1 VGKGNS
7 KQGFEKIDSTDRE
20 IISMLQKDGRLS
32 FAEMAGF
39 LHVSPGMVRLRYNRL
54 VENGNLRVVAITNP
68 MRLGYETM
76 AMIGIR
82 AEGNKVM
89 LVAEKIRDLSEVIY
103 LIVTSG
109 KYDILA
115 EVMCRD
121 QADLLEFL
129 TKKLYTIDGVRESE
143 TFMHL
148 KIMKEIYF

>member
-1 VGKGNS
+1 VGKGNN
-7 KQGFEKIDSTDRE
+7 KQGFEKIDPSDQQ

-32 FAEMAGF
+32 FAEMAEA
-39 LHVSPGMVRLRYNRL
+39 LHVSPGMVRLHYNRL
-54 VENGNLRVVAITNP
+54 VENGSLRVVAITNP
-68 MRLGYETM
+68 LRLGYETM

-89 LVAEKIRDLSEVIY
+89 QVAEKIKDLPDVIY

-129 TKKLYTIDGVRESE
+129 TKKLYTIEGVRESE

-148 KIMKEIYF
+148 KIMKEVYF

>member
-1 VGKGNS
+1 
-7 KQGFEKIDSTDRE
+7 
-20 IISMLQKDGRLS
+20 
-32 FAEMAGF
+32 
-39 LHVSPGMVRLRYNRL
+39 
-54 VENGNLRVVAITNP
+54 
-68 MRLGYETM
+68 
-76 AMIGIR
+76 
-82 AEGNKVM
+82 
-89 LVAEKIRDLSEVIY
+89 VAEKIKDLPDVIY

-129 TKKLYTIDGVRESE
+129 TKKLYPIDGVRESE

>member
-1 VGKGNS
+1 VEKENG
-7 KQGFEKIDSTDRE
+7 KQGFEKIDSTDRK

-32 FAEMAGF
+32 FAEMAEK
-39 LHVSPGMVRLRYNRL
+39 LHVSPGMVRLRYNHL
-54 VENGNLRVVAITNP
+54 VENGSFRVVAITNP
-68 MRLGYETM
+68 LRLGYETL

-89 LVAEKIRDLSEVIY
+89 QVAEKIRDLSDVIY

-148 KIMKEIYF
+148 KIMKEVYF

>member
-1 VGKGNS
+1 MGKGIS

-32 FAEMAGF
+32 FAEMAEI

-54 VENGNLRVVAITNP
+54 VKNGNLRVVAITNP
-68 MRLGYETM
+68 LRLGYETM

-89 LVAEKIRDLSEVIY
+89 QVAEKIRDLPEVIY

-143 TFMHL
+143 TFIHL

>member
-1 VGKGNS
+1 MGKGNN
-7 KQGFEKIDSTDRE
+7 KQGFEKIDPSDQQ

-32 FAEMAGF
+32 FAEMAEA
-39 LHVSPGMVRLRYNRL
+39 LHVSPGMVRLHYNRL
-54 VENGNLRVVAITNP
+54 VENGSLRVVAITNP
-68 MRLGYETM
+68 LRLGYETM

-89 LVAEKIRDLSEVIY
+89 QVAEKIKDLPDVIY

-129 TKKLYTIDGVRESE
+129 TKKLYTIEGVRESE

-148 KIMKEIYF
+148 KIMKEVYF

>member
-1 VGKGNS
+1 VGQGKG

-32 FAEMAGF
+32 FAEMAEI
-39 LHVSPGMVRLRYNRL
+39 LHVSPGMIRLHYNRL
-54 VENGNLRVVAITNP
+54 VENGSLKVLAITNP
-68 MRLGYETM
+68 LRLGYETM

-89 LVAEKIRDLSEVIY
+89 QVAEKIRDLPEVIY

>member
-1 VGKGNS
+1 MGKGNN
-7 KQGFEKIDSTDRE
+7 KQGFEKIDPIDQQ

-32 FAEMAGF
+32 FAEIAET
-39 LHVSPGMVRLRYNRL
+39 LKVSPGMIRLRYNRL

-68 MRLGYETM
+68 LKLGYETM

-89 LVAEKIRDLSEVIY
+89 QVAEKIKELPDVIY

-129 TKKLYTIDGVRESE
+129 TKKLYPIDGVRESE

>member
-1 VGKGNS
+1 MEKGNS
-7 KQGFEKIDSTDRE
+7 KQGFEKIGSTDRK

-32 FAEMAGF
+32 FAEMAEI
-39 LHVSPGMVRLRYNRL
+39 LHVSPGMIRLHYNRL
-54 VENGNLRVVAITNP
+54 VENGILKVLAITNP
-68 MRLGYETM
+68 LRLGYETM

-89 LVAEKIRDLSEVIY
+89 QVAEKIRDLPEVIY

>member
-1 VGKGNS
+1 MGKGNG
-7 KQGFEKIDSTDRE
+7 KQGFEKIDPVDQQ
-20 IISMLQKDGRLS
+20 IISMLQTDGRLS
-32 FAEMAGF
+32 FAEMAET
-39 LHVSPGMVRLRYNRL
+39 LHVSPGKIRLRYNRL

-68 MRLGYETM
+68 LKLGYETM

-89 LVAEKIRDLSEVIY
+89 QVAEKIKELPDVIY

-129 TKKLYTIDGVRESE
+129 TKKLYPIDGVRESE

-148 KIMKEIYF
+148 KIMKEVYF

>member
-1 VGKGNS
+1 MGKGNVN
-7 KQGFEKIDSTDRE
+7 QGSEKIDPTDSE

-32 FAEMAGF
+32 FAEMAKI

-68 MRLGYETM
+68 LRLGHETM

-89 LVAEKIRDLSEVIY
+89 QVAEEIGELSEVIY
-103 LIVTSG
+103 LVVTSG

-115 EVMCRD
+115 EVICRD

-143 TFMHL
+143 TFIHL

>member
-1 VGKGNS
+1 VGKGNNN
-7 KQGFEKIDSTDRE
+7 QGFEKIDSTDRE

-32 FAEMAGF
+32 FAEMAEI

-54 VENGNLRVVAITNP
+54 VENGSLRVVAITNP

-76 AMIGIR
+76 AMVGIR
-82 AEGNKVM
+82 AEGSKVM
-89 LVAEKIRDLSEVIY
+89 QVAEKISALPEVIY

-115 EVMCRD
+115 EVMCCD